1 MLPFRQFALVTYKH
15 DVTGVIRLST
25 WSLREPRSA
34 GKGVEYEWAG
44 EAEIEAAE
52 LLIDQSNRRL
62 YVTDAAPELSIGSV
76 NDEDWEPAGKR
87 LTVIGAVRH
96 DFLPHVELK
105 LQEVR
110 GS

>member
-15 DVTGVIRLST
+15 EVTGVIRLST

-34 GKGVEYEWAG
+34 GKGVEYEWGG

-52 LLIDQSNRRL
+52 LLIDQPNRRL
-62 YVTDAAPELSIGSV
+62 FVTDEKPEVPTSPIPDG
-76 NDEDWEPAGKR
+76 EWPPAGK
-87 LTVIGAVRH
+87 LMTVIGAVRH
-96 DFLPHVELK
+96 DYLPHVELK

>member
-1 MLPFRQFALVTYKH
+1 MLPFRQYALVTYKH
-15 DVTGVIRLST
+15 EVTGVIKLST

-44 EAEIEAAE
+44 EADIEAADV
-52 LLIDQSNRRL
+52 LIDQPNRRL
-62 YVTDAAPELSIGSV
+62 FVTDDPPTLEVGPIA
-76 NDEDWEPAGKR
+76 DEDWEPVGKR

-96 DFLPHVELK
+96 DFLPHIELK